1 MRNIR
6 IEMAYDGTNYHGFQT
21 QKNGVTVQ
29 ETIENALSEFLKEKI
44 TVTGC
49 GRTDAGVHA
58 MKYFFNFYTSSTV
71 PADKIPYAMKPY
83 LPCDIVFKKG
93 EEVDEDFHSRFSVKK
108 KTYVYKILNTPFCEP
123 FYRNY
128 AFFYPYELDIEKM
141 RDACQILK
149 GTHDFKAFMASGG
162 QVKTTVRTIFDI
174 KIEKD
179 EKTGIISI
187 YVSADGFLYNMVRI
201 IAGTLIAVGNSKLFK
216 KDIEEALKNCDRTM
230 LGTTVPPQG
239 LYMYDV
245 LY

>member
-21 QKNGVTVQ
+21 QKNGITVQ
-29 ETIENALSEFLKEKI
+29 QTVEEALSSFLKEDI
-44 TVTGC
+44 SVTGC

-71 PADKIPYAMKPY
+71 PASKIPFAMKPY
-83 LPCDIVFKKG
+83 LPEDIVFKKG
-93 EEVDEDFHSRFSVKK
+93 EEVSEDFHSRFSVKK
-108 KTYVYKILNTPFCEP
+108 KTYVYKILNAPFSEP

-128 AFFYPYELDIEKM
+128 SYFYPYELEVEKM
-141 RDACQILK
+141 RDAAEILK

-162 QVKTTVRTIFDI
+162 QVKTTIRTIYDL

-179 EKTGIISI
+179 EKTNIISI

-201 IAGTLIAVGNSKLFK
+201 IAGTLIAVGNSKLFN
-216 KDIEEALKNCDRTM
+216 KDIEEAFKNNNRTL
-230 LGTTVPPQG
+230 LGITVPPQG